1 MKRVLFRIFLL
12 CTILTLFVACG
23 SDAEPEEPA
32 GPAEVEV
39 TTPTP
44 APAPAPVTPAPV
56 VSEPANDWA
65 AINAGKISAV
75 TEARNAAIATG
86 ANYCFEEYFDGVD
99 AAYAEELAAY
109 KAGGD
114 PEKFGKTADE
124 YVVLYNTFANLGK
137 AQADC
142 SYAYRLGYDEY
153 DEKNMARGEALFEE
167 VEALAAN
174 KPLDSNALFAKS
186 KELADVYA
194 LAVSN
199 GKMIDNI
206 VNTYLAAEEA
216 GAAELFPGVFE
227 EVADMGY
234 EALVFYNTEGTQ
246 EQLEADADNLLAV
259 CNAFVAACDA
269 NAAYD
274 EIYDNGF
281 DVYDY
286 KNIAL
291 GDAATDALVAV
302 VEECNATG
310 VVDGAKLYAS
320 AAAVRDYYK
329 QSLAN
334 GYAVELL
341 LASRDE
347 AIAVGA
353 DELYPVEF
361 AYVDEASEDSL
372 VYFNEGGSQAE
383 LDADF
388 ANFDALYKSFIK
400 AVELEDTYS
409 YIFANGFDKYDV
421 KNFDAANAAV
431 DEVYSIADESLDGA
445 AISAKLDEADAYL
458 TKVISNGHNINF
470 VYSLRENAISYGAYD
485 YYPDEFDG
493 VDAFAVSIVDSYN
506 AGGTQEELD
515 ADIESCSFL
524 YNALM
529 TAVDVAN
536 AYDYIYENGYNEI
549 DSKDIAAGDAVV
561 DEVYEL
567 AAAPELDGET
577 IFEKVN
583 VALDCYSQVIINCEK
598 ILAVADIRDEAIAA
612 GAAEFFPVELDAAD
626 ALSEEAI
633 AHFNADGTQEELD
646 ADIDNFENVYTA
658 FLTACEAK
666 DAYDEV
672 IENGYDELDT
682 KNFAA
687 GNKAY
692 EEAKE
697 IANTT
702 LNGADFLEKTSD
714 AKFYYNKI
722 LDNVDM
728 CLEVLATRDEAIAA
742 GAEDYFPEEF
752 AMVDDLM
759 YEAVDYYNAEGTQ
772 EELDAD
778 AENFKNI
785 YVAFIVAVNAQD
797 AYDSIIEQGYD
808 LYDQKNFEAGN
819 EADEKVGELAYSTPI
834 SGKAV
839 LAAVHEVDDA
849 YNQVID
855 NGQMIDGVIAIREEA
870 VAAGADEYFPE
881 ELAYADEYAYDAL
894 DYYNTV
900 GTQEELE
907 ADAENFTYVYKAF
920 YEASEAANVYIRIVE
935 NDFQSYD
942 RNGFAAAEK
951 ATDEL
956 EDLAYSDA
964 DGKALYTKAAEVH
977 AAYNKVVANAF
988 KKKSDAVRSEYLAIK
1003 KDADGI
1009 KANVADKQGYAGAE
1023 TRMKN
1028 AEAIFARMSYEAA
1041 FSEYSAAKEAMSSVY
1056 ESVLEKRNAAIE
1068 ALERGRARAEELS
1081 ILAAQADIIAP
1092 LSNN

>member
-44 APAPAPVTPAPV
+44 APAPVTPAPV
-56 VSEPANDWA
+56 VSEPANDWV

-114 PEKFGKTADE
+114 PEKFSKTADE

-291 GDAATDALVAV
+291 GDAATDALAAV

-400 AVELEDTYS
+400 AVELEDAYS

-445 AISAKLDEADAYL
+445 AISAKLEEADAYL

-493 VDAFAVSIVDSYN
+493 VDTFAVSIVDSYN
-506 AGGTQEELD
+506 ADGTQEELD

-626 ALSEEAI
+626 ALAEESI

-702 LNGADFLEKTSD
+702 LNGADFLEKTTD

-839 LAAVHEVDDA
+839 LDAVHEVDDA

-881 ELAYADEYAYDAL
+881 ELAYADECAVDAVV
-894 DYYNTV
+894 YYNEQ

-907 ADAENFTYVYKAF
+907 ADVENFTYVYKAF

>member
-291 GDAATDALVAV
+291 GDAATDALAAV

-353 DELYPVEF
+353 DELYPEEF

-445 AISAKLDEADAYL
+445 AISTKLDEADAYL

-506 AGGTQEELD
+506 AGGAQEELD

-598 ILAVADIRDEAIAA
+598 VLAVADIRDEAIAA

-626 ALSEEAI
+626 ALAEEAI

-672 IENGYDELDT
+672 VENGYDELDT

-702 LNGADFLEKTSD
+702 LNGADFLEKTTD